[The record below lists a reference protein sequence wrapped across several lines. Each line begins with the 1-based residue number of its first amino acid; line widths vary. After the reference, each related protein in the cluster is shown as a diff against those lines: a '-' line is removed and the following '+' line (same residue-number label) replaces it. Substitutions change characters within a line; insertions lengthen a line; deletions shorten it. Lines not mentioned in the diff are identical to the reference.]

1 MTTNNNEEEEGLS
14 DGVLSGMVIL
24 GLSATLT
31 ALAVVFMLIYIRYA
45 TIRRPQM
52 QQERLPLIPDNE

>member
-1 MTTNNNEEEEGLS
+1 MTTNNNEEEGLS

-24 GLSATLT
+24 GLVATLT

-45 TIRRPQM
+45 TTRRPQM